1 MTNPLTPTGHEIELG
16 GVRYALRF
24 KILDWRIAETV
35 TGEKLWPIGGTPFW
49 QHATDDQ
56 LQTMIV
62 LLFVGIRRLLPR
74 DLKHDFDAFQE
85 WANEVISEENFKT
98 ANETIGAALT
108 DFFLR
113 LGKAVGKEAEIASS
127 LTETTG
133 MTSGVSPE
141 SISVSAMP
149 SSGT

>member
-1 MTNPLTPTGHEIELG
+1 MNPLTPTGHEIELG
-16 GVRYALRF
+16 GVKYALRF
-24 KILDWRIAETV
+24 KILDWRIAEKV

-74 DLKHDFDAFQE
+74 ETKHDFDAFQE
-85 WANEVISEENFKT
+85 WANEVIGEENFKA

-108 DFFLR
+108 DFFRR
-113 LGKAVGKEAEIASS
+113 LGKAVGKEAEIVQS
-127 LTETTG
+127 LTETTE
-133 MTSGVSPE
+133 TSGTTSGASPE
-141 SISVSAMP
+141 SISGSP
-149 SSGT
+149 I